1 MKLTPKGQATR
12 QRIVEG
18 TAEYLRGNDA
28 GAVTLDDV
36 RAVTRTSK
44 GQLFHYF
51 PDGKEQ
57 LLLAVA
63 QHEADRVLTD
73 QEPHLSSLDTWESWS
88 AWRDAVLARYRA
100 QGRLCPLGALMD
112 QVSSTPGAAEV
123 VTELLGQWQERVR
136 RGVVVMQE
144 NDEVRAVLD
153 PDRTAA
159 AFVAGIQGGVQVLR
173 ATGSTVHLEA
183 VLDALIDHLGRPLT
197 RSTVPE

>member
-1 MKLTPKGQATR
+1 MKLTPKGLATR
-12 QRIVEG
+12 QRIMEG
-18 TAEYLRGNDA
+18 AAEYLRGADP

-63 QHEADRVLTD
+63 QHEADRVLSD

-100 QGRLCPLGALMD
+100 QGPLCPLGALMD

-136 RGVVVMQE
+136 RGVVVMQ
-144 NDEVRAVLD
+144 DKGEVSTDLD
-153 PDRTAA
+153 PDRVAA

-173 ATGSTVHLEA
+173 TTGSTVPLEA
-183 VLDALIDHLGRPLT
+183 VLDLLIDHLR
-197 RSTVPE
+197 RA

>member
-12 QRIVEG
+12 QRIIEG
-18 TAEYLRGNDA
+18 AAAYLRGNDA

-73 QEPHLSSLDTWESWS
+73 QEPHLSRLDTWESWS

-112 QVSSTPGAAEV
+112 QVSSTPGATEV

-144 NDEVRAVLD
+144 KGEVRADLD
-153 PDRTAA
+153 PDRAAA

-183 VLDALIDHLGRPLT
+183 VLDALIDHLGRPRPT
-197 RSTVPE
+197 

>member
-1 MKLTPKGQATR
+1 MAVRFTPKGQATR

-18 TAEYLRGNDA
+18 TAEYLRSNDP

-36 RAVTRTSK
+36 RAVTHTSK

-73 QEPHLSSLDTWESWS
+73 QEPHLSALDTWESWS
-88 AWRDAVLARYRA
+88 AWREALLARYRA
-100 QGRLCPLGALMD
+100 QGRDCPLGALMD
-112 QVSSTPGAAEV
+112 QVSSTPGAAAVVSELLSQWQRRVSAGV
-123 VTELLGQWQERVR
+123 VT
-136 RGVVVMQE
+136 MQGKG
-144 NDEVRAVLD
+144 AVSVDLD
-153 PDRTAA
+153 ADRIAG

-173 ATGSTVHLEA
+173 ATGSTDQLES
-183 VLDALIDHLGRPLT
+183 LIDLLVDYLRRG
-197 RSTVPE
+197 

>member
-1 MKLTPKGQATR
+1 MKLTPKGRATR

-18 TAEYLRGNDA
+18 AAEYLRGNDA
-28 GAVTLDDV
+28 GTVTLDDV

-144 NDEVRAVLD
+144 KGEVSADLD
-153 PDRTAA
+153 PDRAAA

-173 ATGSTVHLEA
+173 ATGGMVHLEA
-183 VLDALIDHLGRPLT
+183 VLDMLIDHLRRPAT
-197 RSTVPE
+197 

>member
-1 MKLTPKGQATR
+1 VKLTPKGQATR
-12 QRIVEG
+12 QRIIEG
-18 TAEYLRGNDA
+18 AADYLRGNDA
-28 GAVTLDDV
+28 GSATLDDV

-73 QEPHLSSLDTWESWS
+73 QEPHLSRLDTWESWS

-123 VTELLGQWQERVR
+123 VMELLGQWQERVR

-144 NDEVRAVLD
+144 KGEVRADLD
-153 PDRTAA
+153 PDRAAA

-183 VLDALIDHLGRPLT
+183 VLDMLIDHLGRP
-197 RSTVPE
+197 

>member
-12 QRIVEG
+12 QRIIEG
-18 TAEYLRGNDA
+18 AAEYLRGNDA
-28 GAVTLDDV
+28 GSVTLDDV

-73 QEPHLSSLDTWESWS
+73 QEPYLSSLDTWESWS

-144 NDEVRAVLD
+144 KGEVGADLD
-153 PDRTAA
+153 PDRAAA

-183 VLDALIDHLGRPLT
+183 VLDMLIDHLGRP
-197 RSTVPE
+197 

>member
-18 TAEYLRGNDA
+18 AAEYLRSNDP

-73 QEPHLSSLDTWESWS
+73 QEPHLSALDSWESWS
-88 AWRDAVLARYRA
+88 AWRDALLVRYRA
-100 QGRLCPLGALMD
+100 QGRHCPLGALMD

-123 VTELLGQWQERVR
+123 VSELLGQWQWRVST
-136 RGVVVMQE
+136 GVVTMQG
-144 NDEVRAVLD
+144 NGMVSTDLD
-153 PDRTAA
+153 ADRIAG

-173 ATGSTVHLEA
+173 ATGSTDQLESM
-183 VLDALIDHLGRPLT
+183 LDLLIDYLR
-197 RSTVPE
+197 RA

>member
-18 TAEYLRGNDA
+18 AAEYLRSNDP

-44 GQLFHYF
+44 GQIFHYF

-73 QEPHLSSLDTWESWS
+73 QEPHLSALDSWESWS
-88 AWRDAVLARYRA
+88 AWRDALLARYRA
-100 QGRLCPLGALMD
+100 QGRYCPLGALMD
-112 QVSSTPGAAEV
+112 QVSSTPGAAAV
-123 VTELLGQWQERVR
+123 VSELLGQWQRRVST
-136 RGVVVMQE
+136 GVVTMQG
-144 NDEVRAVLD
+144 NGMVSADLD
-153 PDRTAA
+153 ADRIAG

-173 ATGSTVHLEA
+173 ATGSTDQLESM
-183 VLDALIDHLGRPLT
+183 LDLLIDYLR
-197 RSTVPE
+197 RS

>member
-12 QRIVEG
+12 QRIIEG
-18 TAEYLRGNDA
+18 AAEYLRSNDP

-36 RAVTRTSK
+36 RAVTHTSK

-73 QEPHLSSLDTWESWS
+73 QEPHLSALDTWESWS
-88 AWRDAVLARYRA
+88 AWREALLVRYRT
-100 QGRLCPLGALMD
+100 QGGHCPLGALMD

-123 VTELLGQWQERVR
+123 VTERLRQWQQRLAA
-136 RGVVVMQE
+136 GVASMQSTGQISA
-144 NDEVRAVLD
+144 DLD

-173 ATGSTVHLEA
+173 ATGSTEPLEA
-183 VLDALIDHLGRPLT
+183 VLDLLIDYLRKH
-197 RSTVPE
+197 

>member
-28 GAVTLDDV
+28 GTVTLDDV

-88 AWRDAVLARYRA
+88 AWRDAVLDRYRA

-123 VTELLGQWQERVR
+123 VTGLLGQWQERVR

-144 NDEVRAVLD
+144 KDEVSADLD
-153 PDRTAA
+153 PDRAAA

-173 ATGSTVHLEA
+173 ATGSMVHLEA
-183 VLDALIDHLGRPLT
+183 VLDMLVDHLRRPAT
-197 RSTVPE
+197 

>member
-1 MKLTPKGQATR
+1 MRLTPKGQATR

-18 TAEYLRGNDA
+18 AAEYLRGNDA
-28 GAVTLDDV
+28 GTVTLDDV
-36 RAVTRTSK
+36 RAVTHTSK

-88 AWRDAVLARYRA
+88 AWRDSVLDRYRA

-112 QVSSTPGAAEV
+112 QVSSTPGAAAV
-123 VTELLGQWQERVR
+123 VTGLLGQWQERVR
-136 RGVVVMQE
+136 RGVVVMQGKG
-144 NDEVRAVLD
+144 EVRADLD
-153 PDRTAA
+153 PDRAAA

-183 VLDALIDHLGRPLT
+183 VLDALIDHLGRPAT
-197 RSTVPE
+197 